1 MSACHSFNS
10 CLLVVSW
17 LTWKKPRTRKV
28 NGLELTIKFCAVKT
42 KLAASTSRKFKICKI
57 SSRFLYNIF
66 FRAFAARLG
75 HSACSLIFVDVFK
88 VLVFCWVVCTFVN
101 VFQCDTASL
110 KCVVNVLKRGAND
123 SK

>member
-1 MSACHSFNS
+1 MDFYLIRGNNAERREGPQTFVRDNALNVCMSLVS

-57 SSRFLYNIF
+57 SSRFLNFNIF

-75 HSACSLIFVDVFK
+75 HSACSLISPTYSRFLCSVG
-88 VLVFCWVVCTFVN
+88 LS
-101 VFQCDTASL
+101 AL
-110 KCVVNVLKRGAND
+110 L
-123 SK
+123 

>member
-1 MSACHSFNS
+1 MF
-10 CLLVVSW
+10 
-17 LTWKKPRTRKV
+17 
-28 NGLELTIKFCAVKT
+28 ID
-42 KLAASTSRKFKICKI
+42 
-57 SSRFLYNIF
+57 
-66 FRAFAARLG
+66 FAD
-75 HSACSLIFVDVFK
+75 IFK